1 MKSFINI
8 KVKNKEKNLRIDILL
23 SNQDNKLSRSRVK
36 SLILENK
43 LKINNIIINDPSK
56 KIKLNDEIY
65 FEISEPKKETLEP
78 FEYPLDI
85 VHEDKD
91 LIVINKSAGISM
103 HPGPGNY
110 DNTIVNA
117 LINYD
122 NKNLSNIGNELR
134 PGIVHRID
142 KDTSGL
148 IVINKSAGISM
159 HPGPGN
165 YNNTIVNALINYD
178 NKNLSNIGNK
188 LRPGIVHRID
198 KDTSGLI
205 VIAKNNIS
213 HENLSKQFS
222 EHSITRVYQAL
233 VWGKVRPQNG
243 KIETFITRSSRNRQ
257 MMEVSSK
264 KGKKAVT
271 NYKTLEIF
279 ENEKIPTFSLVECKL
294 ETGRTHQI
302 RVHLSYKGNNILGD
316 KKYKKKF
323 KKFVNIDSEL
333 EKDII
338 ALNRQFLHAKTIGFN
353 HPDNN
358 TRLEFTSKL
367 PSDLE
372 QILKKL
378 RKIK

>member
-1 MKSFINI
+1 MKNIINI

-43 LKINNIIINDPSK
+43 LKINNIIVTDPSK

-78 FEYPLDI
+78 FKYPLDI
-85 VHEDKD
+85 VHEDND

-122 NKNLSNIGNELR
+122 SRNLSNIGNE
-134 PGIVHRID
+134 
-142 KDTSGL
+142 
-148 IVINKSAGISM
+148 
-159 HPGPGN
+159 
-165 YNNTIVNALINYD
+165 
-178 NKNLSNIGNK
+178 

-222 EHSITRVYQAL
+222 DHSISRVYLAL
-233 VWGKVRPQNG
+233 VWGKIRPQNG

-257 MMEVSSK
+257 KMEVSSN

-279 ENEKIPTFSLVECKL
+279 NHEKIPTFSLIECKL

-316 KKYKKKF
+316 KKYKKKY
-323 KKFVNIDSEL
+323 KKFIGIDSEL
-333 EKDII
+333 EDSITR
-338 ALNRQFLHAKTIGFN
+338 LNRQFLHAKTIGFN
-353 HPDNN
+353 HPNN
-358 TRLEFTSKL
+358 NIRLEFTSKL

-378 RKIK
+378 RNIK

>member
-8 KVKNKEKNLRIDILL
+8 KVKNKEKNSRIDILL
-23 SNQDNKLSRSRVK
+23 SNQDYKLSRSRVK

-78 FEYPLDI
+78 FKYPLDI
-85 VHEDKD
+85 VHEDND

-148 IVINKSAGISM
+148 IVI
-159 HPGPGN
+159 
-165 YNNTIVNALINYD
+165 
-178 NKNLSNIGNK
+178 
-188 LRPGIVHRID
+188 
-198 KDTSGLI
+198 
-205 VIAKNNIS
+205 AKNNIS

-222 EHSITRVYQAL
+222 DHSITRVYQAL
-233 VWGKVRPQNG
+233 VWGKIRPQNG

-279 ENEKIPTFSLVECKL
+279 EDEKVPTFSLVECKL

-316 KKYKKKF
+316 KKYKKKY
-323 KKFVNIDSEL
+323 KKFVGIESEL
-333 EKDII
+333 EDRII
-338 ALNRQFLHAKTIGFN
+338 RLNRQFLHAKTIGFN
-353 HPDNN
+353 HPSNN
-358 TRLEFTSKL
+358 RRLEFTSNL

>member
-43 LKINNIIINDPSK
+43 LRINNIIITDPSK

-85 VHEDKD
+85 IHEDRD

-122 NKNLSNIGNELR
+122 SNNLSNIGNE
-134 PGIVHRID
+134 
-142 KDTSGL
+142 
-148 IVINKSAGISM
+148 
-159 HPGPGN
+159 
-165 YNNTIVNALINYD
+165 
-178 NKNLSNIGNK
+178 

-222 EHSITRVYQAL
+222 DHSITRVYQAL
-233 VWGKVRPQNG
+233 VWGKIRPQNG
-243 KIETFITRSSRNRQ
+243 KIETYITRSSRNRQ

-264 KGKKAVT
+264 KGKRAIT

-279 ENEKIPTFSLVECKL
+279 ENKKIPTFSLVECKL

-302 RVHLSYKGNNILGD
+302 RVHLSFKGNNILGD
-316 KKYKKKF
+316 KKYKKKY
-323 KKFVNIDSEL
+323 KKFKNIDSKL
-333 EKDII
+333 ENLLLKLD
-338 ALNRQFLHAKTIGFN
+338 RQFLHAKTLGFT
-353 HPDNN
+353 HPVNGKKIEFSSFLPQE
-358 TRLEFTSKL
+358 LEN
-367 PSDLE
+367 
-372 QILKKL
+372 ILKTL
-378 RKIK
+378 RKLSK

>member
-65 FEISEPKKETLEP
+65 FEISEPEKETLEP
-78 FEYPLDI
+78 FKYPLDI

-148 IVINKSAGISM
+148 IVI
-159 HPGPGN
+159 
-165 YNNTIVNALINYD
+165 
-178 NKNLSNIGNK
+178 
-188 LRPGIVHRID
+188 
-198 KDTSGLI
+198 
-205 VIAKNNIS
+205 AKNNIS

-222 EHSITRVYQAL
+222 DHSITRVYQAL
-233 VWGKVRPQNG
+233 VWGKIRPQNG

-279 ENEKIPTFSLVECKL
+279 EDEKIPTFSLVECKL

-316 KKYKKKF
+316 KKYKKKY
-323 KKFVNIDSEL
+323 KKFVGIDSEV
-333 EKDII
+333 EDSITG
-338 ALNRQFLHAKTIGFN
+338 LNRQFLHAKTIGFN
-353 HPDNN
+353 HPNNN
-358 TRLEFTSKL
+358 TRLEFTSNL

-372 QILKKL
+372 KILKRL

>member
-65 FEISEPKKETLEP
+65 FEISEPEKETLEP
-78 FEYPLDI
+78 FKYPLDI

-91 LIVINKSAGISM
+91 LMVINKSAGISM

-148 IVINKSAGISM
+148 IVI
-159 HPGPGN
+159 
-165 YNNTIVNALINYD
+165 
-178 NKNLSNIGNK
+178 
-188 LRPGIVHRID
+188 
-198 KDTSGLI
+198 
-205 VIAKNNIS
+205 AKNNIS

-222 EHSITRVYQAL
+222 DHSITRVYQAL
-233 VWGKVRPQNG
+233 VWGKIRPQNG

-279 ENEKIPTFSLVECKL
+279 EDEKIPTFSLVECKL

-316 KKYKKKF
+316 KKYKKKY
-323 KKFVNIDSEL
+323 KKFVGIDGEL
-333 EKDII
+333 EDSITG
-338 ALNRQFLHAKTIGFN
+338 LNRQFLHAKTIGFN
-353 HPDNN
+353 HPNN
-358 TRLEFTSKL
+358 NRRLEFTSKL
-367 PSDLE
+367 PFDLE
-372 QILKKL
+372 KILKKL